1 MARFNYTS
9 ALIALIILI
18 KGQTTPTFTLQNL
31 SNTST
36 ITCSNPSIR
45 LLAYNNYPISPLLT
59 YSWVSQN
66 SSSAGGL
73 ISITSAGVYTVN
85 AYNSSSLVA
94 TQTLSIFSNT
104 NVPSSILNPLSQ
116 TITCSP
122 LSVIN
127 ITASAINPTTN
138 IIHQFSTP
146 YGGTLSVN
154 SFSTEYQPSGTG
166 TFTYILKDN
175 MNGCVDTKTFSVYS
189 TDAFPT
195 CNIMS
200 SQNFSLGCLTKSIS
214 VITASNMSTYPVS
227 GGSLS
232 YSLLG
237 SPVTSNVAT
246 YSINSTGTWTF
257 VLKDNTSLCETKIPF
272 SITQNTTAPII
283 FVIVP
288 TQTLSCAIQTLL
300 LRGYSSAVNSSL
312 EWLTPYSPFLS
323 LSNPVTVY
331 SNTYIP
337 TISYIGDHS
346 FIVKDNSN
354 FCSTYST
361 ITMSQDVYRPK
372 LISSNLFDIKCPNP
386 TAQIYPSVTG
396 SISNCVFSWEY
407 PSSAIVS
414 GLQSPTLTTDSP
426 GIYTVAVTNTV
437 NSCKS
442 SAELTVVICV
452 GIENEIINTSFSVY
466 PNPTNDKVKI
476 EFPNVVPQTTKI
488 EVINSHGQ
496 RIGMYN
502 PTATKEEIDLSAY
515 PKGIYFFKIQNDFT
529 RKSFKILRE

>member
-9 ALIALIILI
+9 VLIALVLSIQS
-18 KGQTTPTFTLQNL
+18 QTSTTFTIQNL

-59 YSWVSQN
+59 YSWVSQT

-127 ITASAINPTTN
+127 ITASAINPTIN

-146 YGGTLSVN
+146 YGGTLSIN

-195 CNIMS
+195 CNIVS

-214 VITASNMSTYPVS
+214 VITSSNMSTYPVS

-237 SPVTSNVAT
+237 SPVMSNVAT

-300 LRGYSSAVNSSL
+300 LSGYSSVVNSSL

-346 FIVKDNSN
+346 LIVKDNSN

-361 ITMSQDVYRPK
+361 ITMSQDVYRPT

-386 TAQIYPSVTG
+386 TAQIYPNVTG
-396 SISNCVFSWEY
+396 SITNCFFSWEY
-407 PSSAIVS
+407 PSNAIVS

-426 GIYTVAVTNTV
+426 GIYTVAVTNSV

-442 SAELTVVICV
+442 TSELTVVVCV
-452 GIENEIINTSFSVY
+452 GLENEFVNTSFLVY
-466 PNPTNDKVKI
+466 PNPSHNKVTI
-476 EFPNVVPQTTKI
+476 DLTRVELQSTKI

-496 RIGMYN
+496 LIGTHN
-502 PTATKEEIDLSAY
+502 PTAAKEDIDLSSY
-515 PKGIYFFKIQNDFT
+515 SKGIYFLKIQNSFGQ
-529 RKSFKILRE
+529 KLFKILKE